1 MYYFTSNE
9 WVYKILWIWQHEH
22 VLDDEIKSDF
32 DNDSDND
39 PDIDSN
45 NDSFNDW
52 VKMIFIIKVM
62 ATNDYYIFYF
72 CNFIF
77 DFHNFFFFIVVIFF
91 IEVSQPVPGKWNF
104 FIMGKK

>member
-9 WVYKILWIWQHEH
+9 WVYKILLIWQHEH

-45 NDSFNDW
+45 NDSFND
-52 VKMIFIIKVM
+52 
-62 ATNDYYIFYF
+62 
-72 CNFIF
+72 
-77 DFHNFFFFIVVIFF
+77 
-91 IEVSQPVPGKWNF
+91 
-104 FIMGKK
+104 